1 MGFIGFFIMII
12 NPIMLFIIF
21 RKYLKY
27 YSLKEYLGLNV
38 IINMFITLC
47 IIGFMT
53 LLTDYYFQW
62 DKYLDYYYINS
73 FINMIL
79 TLCLWSK
86 LLYLWLVS
94 LLTLNFFSLY
104 YKNKTYNIIIKILI
118 YIIILLLLLH
128 LPFIE
133 KEYLIL
139 LSWDQEIIIFD

>member
-62 DKYLDYYYINS
+62 DKYLDYYSINS